1 MLACLLLFI
10 YILSLCDLIWSHGL
24 KSYKYANSYTCI
36 YRCDF
41 TSLSFRFIQSIT
53 YLTSQYGRN
62 MSKMEI
68 LIPQT

>member
-10 YILSLCDLIWSHGL
+10 YILALGDLIWSHGL
-24 KSYKYANSYTCI
+24 KYYKYANSYTCI

-41 TSLSFRFIQSIT
+41 TSLSFRFIHSIT
-53 YLTSQYGRN
+53 YLTTHYGPN
-62 MSKMEI
+62 TSKMEF